1 MGVGNGA
8 TARLR
13 RAPVQLTLER
23 SNVLQP
29 RWHGWCNLGGR
40 LRHGAGRFAM
50 TTYSLRKTP
59 SHLHLAYKYGE
70 AAGGVVGRNVQ
81 LTIDGHLLTLDIG
94 LESNLRARNKSSS
107 WYVSCTYLARNPHKL
122 KSLQCPDNLVRAR
135 LIRAWEQVANPRLRM
150 QLDVGELGRFL
161 YDVSPHS
168 LFTGGVQLD
177 VRAFIQEGEES
188 PQHLHA
194 TSNGANHYHRQHA

>member
-1 MGVGNGA
+1 
-8 TARLR
+8 
-13 RAPVQLTLER
+13 
-23 SNVLQP
+23 
-29 RWHGWCNLGGR
+29 
-40 LRHGAGRFAM
+40 M

-70 AAGGVVGRNVQ
+70 AGGGVVGRNVQ
-81 LTIDGHLLTLDIG
+81 LTIDGHLLTLDID

-107 WYVSCTYLARNPHKL
+107 WYVSAIYLARNPHKL

-135 LIRAWEQVANPRLRM
+135 LIRAWEQVANPRLRLR
-150 QLDVGELGRFL
+150 LDLGEQGRFL

-177 VRAFIQEGEES
+177 VRDFLQDSEAQV
-188 PQHLHA
+188 QHLHTA
-194 TSNGANHYHRQHA
+194 STGSNHYHRQHA